1 MSLFGEVAGQR
12 FFLGTQYRWDPIIAR
27 TWAGFYPRGLVSS
40 SPEVVAAA
48 ATREFAPLVLLDTFN
63 RAAGKCLVPFERKY
77 SNTGVCGIA
86 EAVVH
91 ELLRVHP
98 GWIVAVCEFDAVV
111 LLCTVVRDKLR
122 GLHVCSFGSPLE
134 NSTCRDLILSKLY
147 QWLD

>member
-1 MSLFGEVAGQR
+1 MSSG
-12 FFLGTQYRWDPIIAR
+12 
-27 TWAGFYPRGLVSS
+27 
-40 SPEVVAAA
+40 PEVVAAA
-48 ATREFAPLVLLDTFN
+48 ATRQCAPLVLLDTFN

-77 SNTGVCGIA
+77 RNTGVCGIA

-111 LLCTVVRDKLR
+111 LCTLVRDELR
-122 GLHVCSFGSPLE
+122 GLQLRVAPRKLYC
-134 NSTCRDLILSKLY
+134 TCRDLILSKLY

>member
-1 MSLFGEVAGQR
+1 MSLFEEVVRLR
-12 FFLGTQYRWDPIIAR
+12 FFLGTPSTVATTSLRV
-27 TWAGFYPRGLVSS
+27 RGQAFILVAWCRPALRSS
-40 SPEVVAAA
+40 LL
-48 ATREFAPLVLLDTFN
+48 RLLDSVRRLCCSTPLTGPLEN
-63 RAAGKCLVPFERKY
+63 AWCPERKY

-91 ELLRVHP
+91 ELLQANP

>member
-63 RAAGKCLVPFERKY
+63 GPQENAWCPSSG
-77 SNTGVCGIA
+77 NTATQAC
-86 EAVVH
+86 
-91 ELLRVHP
+91 
-98 GWIVAVCEFDAVV
+98 VASRR
-111 LLCTVVRDKLR
+111 L
-122 GLHVCSFGSPLE
+122 
-134 NSTCRDLILSKLY
+134 
-147 QWLD
+147 